1 MKAAKKHIGVISH
14 QKPLSNDTVIGNH
27 TFRSI
32 YAIIAI
38 NSIHAHFY

>member
-14 QKPLSNDTVIGNH
+14 QKPVSNDTVIGNN

-32 YAIIAI
+32 YAIHL
-38 NSIHAHFY
+38 IHANFY

>member
-14 QKPLSNDTVIGNH
+14 QKPVSNDTVIWNN

-38 NSIHAHFY
+38 HLIQNFY